1 MKPSAPIRIYALSL
15 GVVTHLAFGAAILLM
30 VLSLYDGMRLGFG
43 PARGFG
49 AAAWNVALMLQFP
62 ILHSWLL
69 SSRGRALL
77 ARLAPAGVGG
87 ELVTTT
93 YALVASLQ
101 LGAVFL
107 LWSPSGVLL
116 WEAQGAALWISRVA
130 FALSWIFLVRA
141 IFDGGAGVQTGFA
154 GWSAVLR
161 GRKPNYGPMP
171 ETGLFRYCRQ
181 PIYLAFA
188 ATLWT
193 GPALTLDRLL
203 LALLWTI
210 YCVVGPIHK
219 ELRYRRYFG
228 ERFERYRRR
237 VPYLLPRLP

>member
-1 MKPSAPIRIYALSL
+1 MTPSAPVRIYALLL
-15 GVVTHLAFGAAILLM
+15 GAVTHLAFGAAIILM

-43 PARGFG
+43 PARGLSS
-49 AAAWNVALMLQFP
+49 AAWNLALLLQFP

-77 ARLAPAGVGG
+77 ARLAPSGLGG
-87 ELVTTT
+87 DLVTTM

-107 LWSPSGVLL
+107 LWSPTGILL
-116 WEAQGAALWISRVA
+116 WEAHGVALWVSRVA
-130 FALSWIFLVRA
+130 FALSWVLLARA
-141 IFDGGAGVQTGFA
+141 IIDGGASVQTGFA
-154 GWSAVLR
+154 GWSAVFR
-161 GRKPNYGPMP
+161 GRKPSYGPMP

-193 GPALTLDRLL
+193 GPTLTLDRLL
-203 LALLWTI
+203 LALSWTI
-210 YCVVGPIHK
+210 YCVVGPVHK
-219 ELRYRRYFG
+219 EQRYRRYFG